1 MAFQSVFQRYEIKYL
16 LSKEQKKRILD
27 AMEGRMEL
35 DHYGRTVIRNV
46 YFDTPQYRLI
56 RHSIEKP
63 MYKEKLRLRSYQQ
76 ASLGEPVFVEL
87 KKKYNGIVYKRRLT
101 MPEQEACHWIC
112 GEQRR
117 EESQIAREI
126 TYFKDFYGDL
136 QPVIFLSYEREAYYS
151 LDGSDFR
158 VTFDD
163 TILCREEGLSLAQ
176 ATGGIPILED
186 DQVLMEIKTA
196 GAVPLWLTAVL
207 TREKIFKT
215 SFSKYGTAYQTIL
228 YPKRKEGYIHV

>member
-63 MYKEKLRLRSYQQ
+63 MYKEKMRLRSYQQ

-101 MPEQEACHWIC
+101 MSEQEACHWIC

-126 TYFKDFYGDL
+126 TYFKNFYGDL

-186 DQVLMEIKTA
+186 DQVLMEIKTSRA
-196 GAVPLWLTAVL
+196 IPLWLTDFL
-207 TREKIFKT
+207 SSEKIYKR
-215 SFSKYGTAYQTIL
+215 SFSKYGHAYYDII
-228 YPKRKEGYIHV
+228 KGDK